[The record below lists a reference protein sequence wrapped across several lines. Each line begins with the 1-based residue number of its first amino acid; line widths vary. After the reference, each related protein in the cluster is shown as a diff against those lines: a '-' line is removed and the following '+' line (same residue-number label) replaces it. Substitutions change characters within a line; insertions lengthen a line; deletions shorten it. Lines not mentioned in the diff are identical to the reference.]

1 MFTSTH
7 ACMYL
12 YVHVHTGKPLS
23 PRSQRLLGGLKGD
36 QYKDIKAEHI
46 PSERERQQ
54 AAAKAKTAAENAAG
68 SGGEEVADTA
78 GNIYARTHART
89 HARTRTIHA
98 HAYTHAYV
106 ETYMHIIVS

>member
-1 MFTSTH
+1 MH

-12 YVHVHTGKPLS
+12 NVHVYVCVYVHAGKPLS

-54 AAAKAKTAAENAAG
+54 AAAKAKMAAEKAEG
-68 SGGEEVADTA
+68 SGGEQVADTA
-78 GNIYARTHART
+78 GNTHTHAHAR
-89 HARTRTIHA
+89 ARTRA
-98 HAYTHAYV
+98 HTYTH
-106 ETYMHIIVS
+106 